1 MIRAGFLLAGDRLDM
16 IALARDGAAAHRLAR
31 RAWFCWMTAG
41 AARRRPRRFMSMMT
55 PNLHVGRAWLGLYA
69 EDGLGR
75 FEAGGSLSRMSGAD
89 QDRLK
94 AWVTAALPGS
104 TRQIGAFIAAECG
117 FSHESRSGLIA
128 LLHRLG
134 LEYHK
139 PEVIPRRLDE
149 AAQLA
154 FVGFYKKLLN
164 GLGQDEAVL
173 FADAV
178 HPTHAARP
186 AGCWAPAGDRLAIDP
201 RIKSEETSGRQR
213 PRRGQSGNRPDE
225 DD

>member
-1 MIRAGFLLAGDRLDM
+1 
-16 IALARDGAAAHRLAR
+16 
-31 RAWFCWMTAG
+31 
-41 AARRRPRRFMSMMT
+41 MSMMT
-55 PNLHVGRAWLGLYA
+55 PNLRIGRAWHGLYA

-75 FEAGGSLSRMSGAD
+75 FEAGGSVSRMSGAD

-104 TRQIGAFIAAECG
+104 TRQIGAFIAAQFG
-117 FSHESRSGLIA
+117 FSYESRSGLIA

-139 PEVIPRRLDE
+139 PEIIPHKLDE
-149 AAQLA
+149 HKQLA
-154 FVGFYKKLLN
+154 FIEAYEKLLN
-164 GLGQDEAVL
+164 GLGDDEAVL

-186 AGCWAPAGDRLAIDP
+186 ASCWAPAGDRLAIDP

-213 PRRGQSGNRPDE
+213 PRRGQSGDRSDKDDRGAHHRRGLNHRPPAIHRGAAPGPDAHRCLPRPCPLSPFKAGAAMA
-225 DD
+225 